1 MVSYAETNTP
11 TMQKDLHVL
20 FVLHR
25 QQAVTLSIKSRQALQ
40 EEEPERSRKPSLKR
54 HQMEKVASNSLHTA
68 EIQRLQRSCS
78 CTPALEAKKK
88 KYSGF
93 SLWRSKAAEATLHTL
108 LRQYVNFTCV
118 FMVCLIAYTLVW
130 NSFAWLGLW
139 NTVLSILWLFFNCW
153 I

>member
-88 KYSGF
+88 KVLRFFTMKIQSCRSYFTHTSETICELYLCLYGLSD
-93 SLWRSKAAEATLHTL
+93 SLHS
-108 LRQYVNFTCV
+108 CV
-118 FMVCLIAYTLVW
+118 KLFCLIRFMKHCIKYFMA
-130 NSFAWLGLW
+130 
-139 NTVLSILWLFFNCW
+139 FFYC
-153 I
+153 